1 MAPEGMTP
9 ISNPRD
15 FPSRDFPPSNAM
27 RQSDCQVI
35 VTGNEKGGAGK
46 STVAFHLAVALAR
59 LGKRVGA
66 LDLDVRQR
74 TFTRY
79 LENRH
84 AWSASTGRPLPG
96 PEIID
101 MTASVERHLD
111 HAEAEETERFTQALD
126 RFKDACDCVVI
137 DAPGGHTFYSR
148 LAHAAADTLITPMND
163 SFIDFDLLG
172 KIDAQTYEVL
182 KPSLYA
188 EMVWDCRKR
197 KAMATRKQ
205 IDWIVMR
212 NRMSPLEARNKVRVG
227 EAVKQLSRRAGFRVA
242 TGLSERV
249 IYRELFP
256 MGLTLLD
263 LTEQGAN
270 ITLSISHVA
279 ARQELRDLLDLLRL
293 PGVGG
298 DALDF

>member
-1 MAPEGMTP
+1 MAPEGMMTL
-9 ISNPRD
+9 
-15 FPSRDFPPSNAM
+15 SRPETAPQPPVAPV
-27 RQSDCQVI
+27 RECRVI

-59 LGKRVGA
+59 LGAKVGA

-79 LENRH
+79 LENRL
-84 AWSASTGRPLPG
+84 AWSEATGQPLPG
-96 PEIID
+96 PELTRI
-101 MTASVERHLD
+101 TASAERHLD
-111 HAEAEETERFTQALD
+111 NAEAEETERLLGALNA
-126 RFKDACDCVVI
+126 FKATCDFVVI

-172 KIDAQTYEVL
+172 TIDPQTYEVK

-197 KAMATRKQ
+197 KAMATRGQ

-227 EAVKQLSRRAGFRVA
+227 EAMEQLSRRAGFRIA
-242 TGLSERV
+242 PGLSERV
-249 IYRELFP
+249 VYRELFP

-263 LTEQGAN
+263 LTEEGAN
-270 ITLSISHVA
+270 ITLSMSHVA
-279 ARQELRDLLDLLRL
+279 ARQEVRDLLDILRL
-293 PGVGG
+293 PGVQG
-298 DALDF
+298 DSLDF